1 MLKQFPFLISLYIGG
16 SHTDWSCVVSWTSYD
31 FFNSFTEQNLI
42 GNNEIVVP
50 SSSIK
55 KHYTFLMYTFEG
67 GCEGDGDGS

>member
-1 MLKQFPFLISLYIGG
+1 MGPILTGVVLSLGQVMI
-16 SHTDWSCVVSWTSYD
+16 

>member
-1 MLKQFPFLISLYIGG
+1 MGPILTGVVLSLGQVMI
-16 SHTDWSCVVSWTSYD
+16 
-31 FFNSFTEQNLI
+31 FFNSFTEHNLI

-67 GCEGDGDGS
+67 VCEGDGDGS